1 MNISNVS
8 QKNKE
13 IKNEDDLIQN
23 LSLIDE
29 KDKEKENSIINNYS
43 IETENNTNQNANK
56 NVLNSKV
63 NDSNYIISDGN
74 NNNFPTM
81 KKVACKCRKFNDKS

>member
-1 MNISNVS
+1 MNNKESKPKNNLNVIQFDFKKDSKLNSIIYENHLNISNVS

-29 KDKEKENSIINNYS
+29 KDKEKENSIINNY
-43 IETENNTNQNANK
+43 
-56 NVLNSKV
+56 
-63 NDSNYIISDGN
+63 
-74 NNNFPTM
+74 
-81 KKVACKCRKFNDKS
+81 